1 MKRNEPVSR
10 IMTTQIVTVHTGQR
24 LSEVRTA
31 MTDGTFH
38 HVPVVSGKKLIGM
51 LSATDLLR
59 VTYEYGVD
67 DRQNDTVLDHTVAI
81 RELMTT
87 TPVTLRDSGTIRD
100 AVGILAEGRFHSLP
114 VVDDAGDLVGLVT
127 TTDLLRYLLE
137 QY

>member
-1 MKRNEPVSR
+1 MKRNES
-10 IMTTQIVTVHTGQR
+10 ITHLMTTRLVTVHTGQR
-24 LSEVRTA
+24 LSEVRKA
-31 MTDGTFH
+31 MTDGGFH

-67 DRQNDTVLDHTVAI
+67 ERQNDVVLDHTVAI

-87 TPVTLRDSGTIRD
+87 TPITVKTSSTIRD
-100 AVGILAEGRFHSLP
+100 AVGILAEGKFHSLP
-114 VVDDAGDLVGLVT
+114 VVDDNGDLAGLVT
-127 TTDLLRYLLE
+127 TTDVLRYLLE

>member
-10 IMTTQIVTVHTGQR
+10 VMTTQIVTVHTGQR
-24 LSEVRTA
+24 LSEVRKA
-31 MTDGTFH
+31 MTDGKFH

-87 TPVTLRDSGTIRD
+87 TPVTLRDAGTIRD

>member
-1 MKRNEPVSR
+1 MKRNEPVTR
-10 IMTTQIVTVHTGQR
+10 IMTATVVTVHTGQR
-24 LSEVRTA
+24 LSEVRKA
-31 MTDGTFH
+31 MTDGRFH
-38 HVPVVSGKKLIGM
+38 HVPVVSGKKLLGM

-87 TPVTLRDSGTIRD
+87 TPTTIRDTATIRD
-100 AVGILAEGRFHSLP
+100 AVGILAEGKFHSLP
-114 VVDDAGDLVGLVT
+114 VVNADGELAGLVT
-127 TTDLLRYLLE
+127 TTDILRYLLE